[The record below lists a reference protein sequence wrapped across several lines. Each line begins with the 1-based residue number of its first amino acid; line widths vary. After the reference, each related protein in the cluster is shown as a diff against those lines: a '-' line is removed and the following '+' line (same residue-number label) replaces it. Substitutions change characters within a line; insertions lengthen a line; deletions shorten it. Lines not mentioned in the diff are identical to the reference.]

1 MCAMLHRQEGS
12 FEVKKDC
19 ENFKLPTC
27 LYDIVKQFLCISAG
41 TTAERVCICGDSA
54 GGNLSVALAL
64 RAIAMG
70 IRVPDGIL
78 SAYGTFL
85 VRYTPS
91 PARIMALMDP
101 LLPLGLMA
109 QCLAGNILHFSI
121 LSRARPIWGVSVF
134 SCLKRQRL

>member
-1 MCAMLHRQEGS
+1 MMSPLITVCNILRYS
-12 FEVKKDC
+12 S
-19 ENFKLPTC
+19 P
-27 LYDIVKQFLCISAG
+27 G

-109 QCLAGNILHFSI
+109 QCLAGNSL
-121 LSRARPIWGVSVF
+121 V
-134 SCLKRQRL
+134 CLGLDS

>member
-1 MCAMLHRQEGS
+1 MI
-12 FEVKKDC
+12 K
-19 ENFKLPTC
+19 C
-27 LYDIVKQFLCISAG
+27 LIYFSPG

-109 QCLAGNILHFSI
+109 QCLAGNILHFNT
-121 LSRARPIWGVSVF
+121 LSRARLRWVF
-134 SCLKRQRL
+134 SSI